1 MNLQQMIESAILDA
15 MGLLDDSEREQFER
29 AFRTASPVIQ
39 AQIRREQT
47 RLSQIEALL
56 PDVTPPA
63 SLRAAVVDAV
73 RRQIEAGQ
81 TASGQFVAPELLRS
95 NRVSPWWRTG
105 TLAMAAASVVL
116 GFATIRFASSAQDLS
131 SRMKNDDLIAQVTG
145 KIGAA
150 YVRDVLFDQGTK
162 RVVLSPN
169 SSGFKGQASLFVS
182 PSWEEA
188 RFFYNGLK
196 TSNGRVYKL
205 AIVDENDHIVNVI
218 KTLTPE
224 DGLQGVAV
232 AIDAHAKGR
241 IAILAADGNGS
252 EAVLGAGEL
261 PGML

>member
-95 NRVSPWWRTG
+95 NPSFALVADRHLGHGRGLGGAGLCDDPVRIQRTG
-105 TLAMAAASVVL
+105 SELA
-116 GFATIRFASSAQDLS
+116 D
-131 SRMKNDDLIAQVTG
+131 
-145 KIGAA
+145 
-150 YVRDVLFDQGTK
+150 
-162 RVVLSPN
+162 
-169 SSGFKGQASLFVS
+169 
-182 PSWEEA
+182 EE
-188 RFFYNGLK
+188 R
-196 TSNGRVYKL
+196 
-205 AIVDENDHIVNVI
+205 
-218 KTLTPE
+218 
-224 DGLQGVAV
+224 
-232 AIDAHAKGR
+232 
-241 IAILAADGNGS
+241 
-252 EAVLGAGEL
+252 
-261 PGML
+261 